1 MQNIQYNAEYSCNFN
16 ESMNFIFL
24 TNLKRRS
31 ISRLFFSYPS
41 RMMVSEQFISKL
53 NCSVRLSSYGNVR
66 NCELAFSLFLVLKK
80 SSTVVSRIDG
90 IERSKRKEK
99 RSERGQGVI
108 DRSKMERME
117 HSIEGI
123 RRVKK
128 TAMNVF
134 V

>member
-1 MQNIQYNAEYSCNFN
+1 MSR
-16 ESMNFIFL
+16 
-24 TNLKRRS
+24 KS
-31 ISRLFFSYPS
+31 IRGID
-41 RMMVSEQFISKL
+41 RIEQ
-53 NCSVRLSSYGNVR
+53 
-66 NCELAFSLFLVLKK
+66 
-80 SSTVVSRIDG
+80 
-90 IERSKRKEK
+90 SKRKKK

>member
-1 MQNIQYNAEYSCNFN
+1 MIV
-16 ESMNFIFL
+16 
-24 TNLKRRS
+24 
-31 ISRLFFSYPS
+31 P
-41 RMMVSEQFISKL
+41 EQFISKL
-53 NCSVRLSSYGNVR
+53 NCNVRLFSHGNVR

-80 SSTVVSRIDG
+80 SSTVVSRKSIRGIDR
-90 IERSKRKEK
+90 IEQSKRKKK